1 MRVTNKDRV
10 AHVVSCLFHC
20 DEIVTEDYSSST
32 TEQYIVNCRWYKKCP
47 NNSKHKGDHITIT
60 KLQTLFTRLD
70 SNNIQLIRIGL
81 STVDV
86 KAYMKNYGMLSLEE
100 QSKVVQ
106 TECFDLCFRVVY

>member
-10 AHVVSCLFHC
+10 VHVVSCLFNC
-20 DEIVTEDYSSST
+20 DEIVTEDCSSST
-32 TEQYIVNCRWYKKCP
+32 IEQYTVNCRWYKKYP
-47 NNSKHKGDHITIT
+47 NTSKHKDNHITIT

-86 KAYMKNYGMLSLEE
+86 KAYMKNYGVLSLEE
-100 QSKVVQ
+100 QSKVAQ

>member
-10 AHVVSCLFHC
+10 AHVVNCLFHC
-20 DEIVTEDYSSST
+20 DEIVTEDCSSST
-32 TEQYIVNCRWYKKCP
+32 IEQYTVNCRWYKKCP

-100 QSKVVQ
+100 QSKVAQ